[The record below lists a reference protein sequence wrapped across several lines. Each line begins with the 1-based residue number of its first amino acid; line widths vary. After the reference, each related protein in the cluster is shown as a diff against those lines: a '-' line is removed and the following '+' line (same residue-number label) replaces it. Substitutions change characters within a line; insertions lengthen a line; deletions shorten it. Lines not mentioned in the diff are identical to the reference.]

1 MRLTYLTSLFLV
13 AVSSS
18 YVVQAKTPE
27 VHDTALK
34 GGPMMDCAGLPC
46 VQLTLTSGKQ
56 LKMLID
62 TGDAQ
67 SVLDAEV
74 AKDLG
79 LDVQPVKGGDGK
91 VVPGYGQATV
101 SGAKIGDGLLGDV
114 KLLVM
119 DLASLVTKGE
129 VPPSDG
135 SLTYTV
141 FKDRVLEMDYVQ
153 KLVRFSAMLTSE
165 AACPGKCQTLTTPTF
180 GKQGPPVLVAT
191 GFAVNG
197 KAITAQIDS
206 LFSGTMLIYPHA
218 VEKLGLTKAA
228 KSAKTK
234 MFPYTDGGVDM
245 VDGGP
250 AAEAFQGRML
260 DKDGAVYF
268 ATPKVHLPDG
278 KFDGTV
284 GQGLLQHSV
293 LVMDL
298 KGMRVWMKG

>member
-1 MRLTYLTSLFLV
+1 
-13 AVSSS
+13 
-18 YVVQAKTPE
+18 
-27 VHDTALK
+27 
-34 GGPMMDCAGLPC
+34 MMDCAGLPC
-46 VQLTLTSGKQ
+46 VQLTLTNGKQ

-67 SVLDAEV
+67 SVLDAGV
-74 AKDLG
+74 AKELG

-91 VVPGYGQATV
+91 VVPGYGQALV
-101 SGAKIGDGLLGDV
+101 SGAKIGDGLMGDV

-119 DLASLVTKGE
+119 DLASLVAKGE
-129 VPPSDG
+129 VPASDG
-135 SLTYTV
+135 SLTYTA
-141 FKDRVLEMDYVQ
+141 FKDRLLEMDYVQ

-165 AACPGKCQTLTTPTF
+165 VPCPAKCETLTTPTF

-191 GFAVNG
+191 GFSVNG

-218 VEKLGLTKAA
+218 VEKLGLAKAA
-228 KSAKTK
+228 KSAKKRT
-234 MFPYTDGGVDM
+234 FPYTDGGVDM
-245 VDGGP
+245 LDGGA

-260 DKDGAVYF
+260 DKDGSVYF
-268 ATPKVHLPDG
+268 ATPKVHLPDE

-284 GQGLLQHSV
+284 GHELLQHSV